1 MDGCYLALALCAAL
15 TDRRAG
21 RHLPLERSFQEA
33 TVDHVSMGAEKVH
46 VLRMNFNN
54 TPSPPPPTPPPTP
67 PTHEVNPEPGRADG
81 ASRENPGK
89 P

>member
-54 TPSPPPPTPPPTP
+54 TPSPPP
-67 PTHEVNPEPGRADG
+67 THPAPHPAHSRSQSRTWACRRCFTGEPW
-81 ASRENPGK
+81 
-89 P
+89 